1 MHDIQQEVIEAD
13 KESDKV
19 YDKLWD
25 QMADQK
31 LLTENAETVSSC
43 YVDVDGVHWYN
54 KGVFVIKENG
64 ITYNATTNTL
74 SLSCSDPTALLDGT
88 FGGNLTGFQTII
100 YRYKQTADKKDDMT
114 RPQKIRQCIVD
125 TFKLSG
131 LTKYNIDYWE
141 RFIPHDME
149 YNAGTTI
156 WQILTELR
164 DLYYPFEM
172 YFDDD
177 TFVCKEIPSGIND
190 PVVLDEDTFAN
201 LVISENASVDYS
213 QVKNCVE
220 VFGATIDSD
229 MYAYKSNQDDNKQ
242 PVDNYV
248 ELITDSATLDE
259 MYKELGKIWKRT
271 FTGTRPKQAM
281 RFHFKDQDFLNSSSI
296 SISFTC
302 PATVKIDKD
311 NDMFFEI
318 INEHAKDPTKDNS
331 DNTTTTESYVN
342 KIGVRHLYKSATD
355 KYGNDQLTDD
365 GFTLIAGRYY
375 VFKLEPTIIANTS
388 STTEK
393 SNGTLMDAMEEA
405 YDKLSLS
412 TEKGTLDDEGNV
424 VYKENRFYFMGQQ
437 QSHAMVKFVDKVPT
451 EAMQEVERKKEGC
464 DNLEWIA
471 VTDPTDFSGSYNS
484 RMTIDKIGRRNE
496 ILAGG
501 EYDNYTTDERSME
514 VSKYKLWQGTR
525 LTDTV
530 QLQMLLVPWL
540 DVNERIDYAARYM
553 KTKAAVE
560 WLIKKIDFNLGE
572 GTMNVTMSRYYPYYP
587 YIVKGKYDD
596 DYVS

>member
-1 MHDIQQEVIEAD
+1 MHDIQAEVIEAD
-13 KESDKV
+13 KEADKV

-31 LLTENAETVSSC
+31 VLTENAETVSSC

-64 ITYNATTNTL
+64 ITYNSTTNTL

-88 FGGNLTGFQTII
+88 FGGKLTGFQTII

-190 PVVLDEDTFAN
+190 PVVLDEDTFAD

-229 MYAYKSNQDDNKQ
+229 MYK
-242 PVDNYV
+242 
-248 ELITDSATLDE
+248 
-259 MYKELGKIWKRT
+259 
-271 FTGTRPKQAM
+271 
-281 RFHFKDQDFLNSSSI
+281 
-296 SISFTC
+296 
-302 PATVKIDKD
+302 
-311 NDMFFEI
+311 
-318 INEHAKDPTKDNS
+318 
-331 DNTTTTESYVN
+331 
-342 KIGVRHLYKSATD
+342 
-355 KYGNDQLTDD
+355 
-365 GFTLIAGRYY
+365 
-375 VFKLEPTIIANTS
+375 
-388 STTEK
+388 
-393 SNGTLMDAMEEA
+393 
-405 YDKLSLS
+405 
-412 TEKGTLDDEGNV
+412 
-424 VYKENRFYFMGQQ
+424 
-437 QSHAMVKFVDKVPT
+437 
-451 EAMQEVERKKEGC
+451 
-464 DNLEWIA
+464 
-471 VTDPTDFSGSYNS
+471 
-484 RMTIDKIGRRNE
+484 
-496 ILAGG
+496 
-501 EYDNYTTDERSME
+501 
-514 VSKYKLWQGTR
+514 
-525 LTDTV
+525 
-530 QLQMLLVPWL
+530 
-540 DVNERIDYAARYM
+540 
-553 KTKAAVE
+553 
-560 WLIKKIDFNLGE
+560 
-572 GTMNVTMSRYYPYYP
+572 
-587 YIVKGKYDD
+587 
-596 DYVS
+596 